1 MSIKEMIEK
10 SNLKIDK
17 EKILYN
23 EPMKKYTTFKVGGP
37 AECLIKISSKKDLKE
52 ILKFANE
59 NNIQITV
66 LGNGSNVLVQ
76 DKGIKGIT
84 LIIKIEK
91 IEIENQAENLNNNK
105 GKNKEENSGNNN
117 TKVKIKL
124 GAGEK
129 IAKVGIKFSK
139 EGLTGFEEISGIPGT
154 IGGAVRMNAGAHGR
168 EMKDV
173 IKTVKCLDY
182 HGNEK
187 TFTNEEMNFG
197 YRTSILKIE
206 KYIVTEVEIELDKG
220 NSEEIKEKMDM
231 YKEKRKNSQP
241 LEYPS
246 AGSTFK
252 RGEDFITA
260 KLIDEAGLKGT
271 KVGDAEVSR
280 KHGGFIINKGNATA
294 SDILELVQIIKNKIY
309 EKYQKKIELEVEVLG
324 EE

>member
-17 EKILYN
+17 EKILYS

-182 HGNEK
+182 YGNEK

-197 YRTSILKIE
+197 YRTSILKTE